1 MSDVTSE
8 VYNNTEKSDEN
19 DTDRLVNQGD
29 ALTDPATKALK
40 KSLAETQGDQSKE
53 NESYDDIG
61 EFFFESDHLALKGN
75 SDYHNMLKTIV
86 MLEAQKVQAIQDI
99 EKLMALREQA
109 VKTPIQLVEKLQR
122 RECLQ
127 IPERQRVVQLPQ
139 IDWDQYALSDEH
151 LSFGKKQLT
160 RQMLKGLGETVS
172 NNSMGD
178 GSEIEMYETVK
189 TSEGNSQSVLVRGR
203 PFNQSK
209 PSTFN
214 QLWTPDEQK
223 RLEDL
228 LIQFP
233 PEEVEA
239 RRWKKIAAAL
249 GNRTPIQVASR
260 VQKYF
265 IKLAKAGLPVPG
277 RLPNV
282 NSLRKTSS
290 RRNQF
295 SRQQARL
302 MFKSSF
308 FASHAPPVLMND
320 HDDDQNSMHT
330 FSVPSSVDGD
340 ATSEVNDDSSDE
352 EGISPELKD
361 TPEYKELMLL
371 KRLKNERLKCQGL
384 AQHVGFK
391 CDRCKCEP
399 IVGTRWHC
407 TDCPSEDAINLCSD
421 CVDCIHETDVHKSD
435 HHLESFQHSQTSA
448 TLDKDYMYFMGGN
461 YNYLDPNYMPAT

>member
-1 MSDVTSE
+1 MSDVTSG
-8 VYNNTEKSDEN
+8 VCNNNEKSDES
-19 DTDRLVNQGD
+19 DTDRLVFQCN
-29 ALTDPATKALK
+29 ALTDSMAKAKK
-40 KSLAETQGDQSKE
+40 KSLEETQANQTQCKE

-75 SDYHNMLKTIV
+75 SDYHNMLKTIA

-109 VKTPIQLVEKLQR
+109 LKDPIQLVEKLQR
-122 RECLQ
+122 KEYLQ

-172 NNSMGD
+172 NSMGD
-178 GSEIEMYETVK
+178 SSEMEMLETVK

-214 QLWTPDEQK
+214 QLWTPEEQK

-239 RRWKKIAAAL
+239 RRWKKIATAL

-282 NSLRKTSS
+282 NSLRK
-290 RRNQF
+290 
-295 SRQQARL
+295 
-302 MFKSSF
+302 
-308 FASHAPPVLMND
+308 
-320 HDDDQNSMHT
+320 
-330 FSVPSSVDGD
+330 
-340 ATSEVNDDSSDE
+340 DE
-352 EGISPELKD
+352 EGIPPELKD

-384 AQHVGFK
+384 AQHIGFK

-399 IVGTRWHC
+399 IIGTRWHC
-407 TDCPSEDAINLCSD
+407 TDCPSEAAINLCND

-435 HHLESFQHSQTSA
+435 HHLESIQHAQSSA